1 MVVRVLT
8 SNRKLTEED
17 VRYMRMI
24 EELGNERLKRWLR
37 ENNNQLH
44 EEHVKERNN
53 SKAPQSPS
61 TDQPYQVNPTY
72 SKVIIRSKMSAFIP
86 FKRPQ
91 SPSTNQPYPVNL
103 TYSKV
108 IISSEDESGMST
120 TIPFMKRPQSPSTDQ
135 PYPVNPTDSK
145 VIIRSR
151 DEGEMSA
158 TIPPSQEIEKDRK
171 RKKMVEE
178 IEMDGKRRKM
188 VPQKSIHTP
197 MVNNEVTERLK
208 EFIVNVIKGTELRLV
223 IQKKV
228 FKSDTNKGLNR
239 LNMPIKQLESNE
251 FLREDERRILRKEK
265 EIEVMVLGPTLE
277 MYEKPMKLK
286 MWHMTNS
293 VNYVLTTNW
302 HSFWKENKKVLD
314 QDSKIQVWSFRRAD
328 EKLCFAVV
336 RVGRYDKQVMN

>member
-8 SNRKLTEED
+8 LNRKLTEED

-91 SPSTNQPYPVNL
+91 SPST
-103 TYSKV
+103 
-108 IISSEDESGMST
+108 
-120 TIPFMKRPQSPSTDQ
+120 DQ

-158 TIPPSQEIEKDRK
+158 TIPPSQEIENDRK

-197 MVNNEVTERLK
+197 VVNNEVTERLK

-228 FKSDTNKGLNR
+228 FKSDTDKGLNR

-251 FLREDERRILRKEK
+251 FLREDERRKLRKEK

-293 VNYVLTTNW
+293 VNYVLTTSW
-302 HSFWKENKKVLD
+302 HSFWKENKKDLD
-314 QDSKIQVWSFRRAD
+314 KDSKIQVWSFRRDD

-336 RVGRYDKQVMN
+336 RVGRYDN

>member
-17 VRYMRMI
+17 VRYMRKI
-24 EELGNERLKRWLR
+24 EELVNEWLTRWLS
-37 ENNNQLH
+37 ENNNQLY

-53 SKAPQSPS
+53 SKAIIFKPPQSPS
-61 TDQPYQVNPTY
+61 TDQPQPYLVNPTC
-72 SKVIIRSKMSAFIP
+72 SKQVIIGLEDEGGTSATIP
-86 FKRPQ
+86 FKR
-91 SPSTNQPYPVNL
+91 L
-103 TYSKV
+103 
-108 IISSEDESGMST
+108 
-120 TIPFMKRPQSPSTDQ
+120 QSPSTDQ

-145 VIIRSR
+145 DIIRSKDEGVMLATIPFKHPQSSSTDQPYLVNLTDIKAIIRSR

-158 TIPPSQEIEKDRK
+158 TIPPSQEIEEDWK
-171 RKKMVEE
+171 RK
-178 IEMDGKRRKM
+178 KM
-188 VPQKSIHTP
+188 VPQKSIRTP
-197 MVNNEVTERLK
+197 VVNNEVTKRLK

-228 FKSDTNKGLNR
+228 FKSDTDKGLNR

-251 FLREDERRILRKEK
+251 FLREDERRILRKEN

-277 MYEKPMKLK
+277 MYERPMKLK

-293 VNYVLTTNW
+293 VNYVLTTSW
-302 HSFWKENKKVLD
+302 HSFWKENKKDLD
-314 QDSKIQVWSFRRAD
+314 KDSKIQVWSFRRDD

-336 RVGRYDKQVMN
+336 RVGRYDN